1 MALED
6 LFLDKMS
13 AQAMKEKMMGEVT
26 GMLGVM
32 LLNLGKE
39 TGVWQ
44 AMRGGAS
51 VTTAKLAETAGLSER
66 YLEELL
72 RASSLHGYLKYT
84 PGTTPESKS
93 WDSGIAVMGDSFA
106 LSPEMEEVL
115 FDEDSPNYYGHSLSL
130 PMFFAGAPFEKLIQ
144 SFKDDSGVP
153 YALYG
158 KKFPDFIEKDH
169 SKIYQTQIKEWL
181 KNEDLK
187 DLRSVLSKGGVV
199 LDLGCG
205 NGWSSIS
212 IAEEFPNTTVHAVD
226 CDETSM
232 EKANLNFAEAVSGKR
247 VKANQIIPHCCFAHE
262 ANIPKGSVDLVML
275 FICLHD
281 MYNPSEVLASAV
293 DMLKPDGCILVL
305 EFTNPDSF
313 PDLMSSDSPQ
323 KGLTKFCMS
332 VSVLHCL
339 PVYKVG
345 PVGTPSQAV
354 GTCFSLNT
362 MKKVAAKGGFNS
374 VTSFAAN
381 EMMSLFVIK
390 K

>member
-1 MALED
+1 
-6 LFLDKMS
+6 
-13 AQAMKEKMMGEVT
+13 MGEAT

-32 LLNLGKE
+32 LLNLGLE
-39 TGVWQ
+39 TGAWQ
-44 AMRGGAS
+44 AMRGGQS
-51 VTTAKLAETAGLSER
+51 MTAAQLAEKAGLSER

-84 PGTTPESKS
+84 PGTAPVSKA
-93 WDSGIAVMGDSFA
+93 WDSGIAVMGGDSFA
-106 LSPEMEEVL
+106 LGPEMEEVL
-115 FDEDSPNYYGHSLSL
+115 FDEDSPNYYGHSLLL
-130 PMFFAGAPFEKLIQ
+130 PMFMAGKPFEKLIQ

-158 KKFPDFIEKDH
+158 KKFPEFVEKSH
-169 SKIYQTQIKEWL
+169 AKIYQTQIKDWL

-187 DLRSVLSKGGVV
+187 ELHAALSKGGVV

-212 IAEEFPNTTVHAVD
+212 VAEEFPNTTVHAVD

-232 EKANLNFAEAVSGKR
+232 EKANLNFAEAVSAKR
-247 VKANQIIPHCCFAHE
+247 IKAEQIIPHCCFAHE

-281 MYNPSEVLASAV
+281 MYNPSEVLASAIE
-293 DMLKPDGCILVL
+293 MLKPDGCILVL

-313 PDLMSSDSPQ
+313 ADLMSGDSPQ
-323 KGLTKFCMS
+323 KGLTRFCMS

-339 PVYKVG
+339 PVCKVEK
-345 PVGTPSQAV
+345 PSQAI

-362 MKKVAAKGGFNS
+362 MKKVAAKGGYNS
-374 VTSFAAN
+374 VTNFPAN
-381 EMMSLFVIK
+381 DMMSLFTIK